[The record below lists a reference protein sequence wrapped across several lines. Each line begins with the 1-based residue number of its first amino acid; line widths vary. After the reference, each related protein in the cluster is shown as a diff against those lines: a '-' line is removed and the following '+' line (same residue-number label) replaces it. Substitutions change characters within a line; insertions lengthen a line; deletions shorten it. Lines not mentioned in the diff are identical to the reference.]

1 MMVEIQVKLMGVLK
15 DKMPEDGRLELPDA
29 GTIQDAL
36 DVLGIATETVHVFTL
51 NGQLE
56 RDKSRR
62 LSNADELT
70 VLPPVGGG

>member
-36 DVLGIATETVHVFTL
+36 DVLGIATETVHAVTL

-62 LSNADELT
+62 LSNDDELT